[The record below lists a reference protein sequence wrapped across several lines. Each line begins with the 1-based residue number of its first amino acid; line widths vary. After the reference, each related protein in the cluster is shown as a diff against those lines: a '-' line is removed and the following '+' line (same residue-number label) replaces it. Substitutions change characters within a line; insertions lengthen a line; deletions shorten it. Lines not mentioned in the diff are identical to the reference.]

1 MSDFVPLLQ
10 AEGHRN
16 SNNNSND
23 SYERSVPFAYT
34 HHLLLSLETYVRK
47 PSLSA
52 ALKENDASAL
62 KRCLGPVDLIAYGI
76 GSTVGAGIFVVYGD
90 VAKNTAGPAIVLSFL
105 VAALSSLLSA
115 FCYAEFAARVPLSGS
130 AYTFAY
136 LSLGE
141 ATAWFIGW
149 NLTLEY
155 GVAAAAVARGWSAYL
170 VGFLVGV
177 GADLP
182 PWLAGE
188 EAYFDGFIQPA
199 PLAALIVGVC
209 SVVLLA
215 GVQESSTFNNVVT
228 FVNVSLLLFIIVFG
242 AFHVQPINW
251 TADFAPYGAKGVF
264 SGAGIV
270 FFSYIGFDSVST
282 LSGEVKNPGRNL
294 PIGIVGTLL
303 ITTFLYCAI
312 SLVVTGMIPFT
323 QLNTDAPLAETFK
336 QIGFPVVANVVAGGA
351 VSTLAA
357 TTLCSLL
364 GQPRIYYQMAK
375 DGLLFHPF
383 GMVSSRRVPVIGTLV
398 TGVGAGVLATLFP
411 LDSLTNVIS
420 IGTLLAFAV
429 VCGGLI
435 VLRYAPP
442 SSDRSV
448 LAQRTRRN
456 VPLLAI
462 LLGLLSFGFS
472 FSYKFDAPVIVI
484 IMFGW
489 FIVALIGY
497 IWLFYE
503 QQPKVGSFSCPL
515 VPLVPGAG
523 LFVNCYLLGQL
534 NTMAFVRVVVWTVLG
549 FIIYF
554 AYGVRHS
561 RLNFPP
567 THNDDVQGTDDDT
580 EQQQQLEK
588 EQLARVIV
596 N

>member
-1 MSDFVPLLQ
+1 VSSDDNVPLLSVHS
-10 AEGHRN
+10 AATH
-16 SNNNSND
+16 ND
-23 SYERSVPFAYT
+23 AHQLSVPFSRS
-34 HHLLLSLETYVRK
+34 LLLSVATWVRK

-52 ALKENDASAL
+52 ALRENDASAL

-90 VAKNTAGPAIVLSFL
+90 VARNVAGPAIVLSFL

-177 GADLP
+177 GVELP
-182 PWLAGE
+182 SWLAGTD
-188 EAYFDGFIQPA
+188 AYLDGVIQPA
-199 PLAALIVGVC
+199 PLAALIVAVC
-209 SVVLLA
+209 SGVLLF

-228 FVNVSLLLFIIVFG
+228 FLNVSLLLFIIVFG
-242 AFHVQPINW
+242 AFHVHTVNW
-251 TADFAPYGAKGVF
+251 SDDFAPFGAKGVF
-264 SGAGIV
+264 SGAGVV

-312 SLVVTGMIPFT
+312 SLVVTGMISYK

-336 QIGFPVVANVVAGGA
+336 QIGFPVVGDVVAGGA

-375 DGLLFHPF
+375 DGLLFRPF
-383 GMVSSRRVPVIGTLV
+383 GLVSSRRVPVIGTLV
-398 TGVGAGVLATLFP
+398 TGVGAGLLATLFP
-411 LDSLTNVIS
+411 LHSLTDVIS

-442 SSDRSV
+442 ASDRSLTAV
-448 LAQRTRRN
+448 RTRRTL
-456 VPLLAI
+456 PLLAM
-462 LLGLLSFGFS
+462 LLGALSFAFS
-472 FSYKFDAPVIVI
+472 FSYKYNAPLVV
-484 IMFGW
+484 MLLFAW
-489 FIVALIGY
+489 FIVGLIGY
-497 IWLFYE
+497 IWLFYT
-503 QQPKVGSFSCPL
+503 QQPKVGVFSCPL

-523 LFVNCYLLGQL
+523 LFVNCYLLAQL
-534 NTMAFVRVVVWTVLG
+534 NTMAFVRVLVWTVLG

-554 AYGVRHS
+554 AYGIRHS

-567 THNDDVQGTDDDT
+567 PPRDDARGADGDDG
-580 EQQQQLEK
+580 EE
-588 EQLARVIV
+588 ESSRP
-596 N
+596 